1 MVWLKIS
8 ALVAKYGK
16 IYAVLVARKTCGTVS
31 RSPEKTPCLISHK
44 QLEISPEVL
53 RNVHYIDTNC
63 CRPFA
68 SLVITLLLWR
78 SSFFIDMTVLCSFF
92 YFFRGS
98 GASWLIR
105 YHFPLSSFS
114 VSLHAPFHPGAS
126 ETERRLHQKLFQN
139 YNMKVRPAKYWEDKV
154 TVRVGM
160 TLSQLVSLVNEWMK
174 DGNKH
179 ANTTWWVISVLC
191 ISSG

>member
-16 IYAVLVARKTCGTVS
+16 KYAVLVARKTCGTVS

-92 YFFRGS
+92 IFFGVAVPLGS
-98 GASWLIR
+98 LGIISPSHHFLSLCMHPFIQEPRKQSGGSIR
-105 YHFPLSSFS
+105 SSFR
-114 VSLHAPFHPGAS
+114 
-126 ETERRLHQKLFQN
+126 T
-139 YNMKVRPAKYWEDKV
+139 
-154 TVRVGM
+154 
-160 TLSQLVSLVNEWMK
+160 
-174 DGNKH
+174 
-179 ANTTWWVISVLC
+179 TTWKSGRQSTGRTRWRSGWGWPC
-191 ISSG
+191 RSSSAW